1 MTEYEAKMYEYEQQS
16 RENIKSAMETLMREA
31 NKMGNE
37 RNMARAMFESMS
49 GEHRTIQQSFMK
61 SLAGA
66 LSQYAEFGERYHD
79 ARNEAAV
86 KWASEVSKIESYF
99 PFI

>member
-1 MTEYEAKMYEYEQQS
+1 MTEYEAKMNEHEWQS
-16 RENIKSAMETLMREA
+16 RENIKSAMAILMREA

-49 GEHRTIQQSFMK
+49 GEHRTIHQSFMK
-61 SLAGA
+61 SLASA
-66 LSQYAEFGERYHD
+66 LSQYAEFGEHYSD
-79 ARNEAAV
+79 ARNAAAV
-86 KWASEVSKIESYF
+86 HWAGEVAKIEDHF